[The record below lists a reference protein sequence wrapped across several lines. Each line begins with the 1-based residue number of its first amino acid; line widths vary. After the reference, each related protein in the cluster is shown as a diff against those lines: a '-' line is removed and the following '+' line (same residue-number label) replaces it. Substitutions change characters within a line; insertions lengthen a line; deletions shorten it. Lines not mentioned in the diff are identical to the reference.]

1 MKGQRSILLG
11 NLSKKGTEGID
22 KDTLVFVFFLFL
34 SFVLWFLN
42 SLEKEIETDIK
53 YPVRYANIPKDR
65 VLVEDL
71 PSKLTLYLKGPG
83 YSIMKLKVY
92 GSKTPVVIDISDV
105 NYRRVPG
112 SSSLS
117 YYVITSG
124 LIKNLTNQLKAE
136 CQITSIQPDTLYFTF
151 DRIVSRKVRVIPDVE
166 VNTDRQYFVKG
177 SIASEPDSVT
187 ITGPRHIVDTVKGV
201 KTRKRRLT
209 GVNETLR
216 KNLSLENEG
225 LYDLSERKVSVT
237 IPVEQF
243 TEARLKVPVKILN
256 KPDSIDIK
264 IFPDE
269 VNVKC
274 LVALSD
280 YKKIENIPFEV
291 ILDMRK
297 TDIVTANKLPLE
309 IINVPYFVTSLRFTP
324 STVDFLIEKKIR

>member
-1 MKGQRSILLG
+1 VKGQRSILLG

-22 KDTLVFVFFLFL
+22 KDILIFVFFLFL
-34 SFVLWFLN
+34 SFMLWFLN

-71 PSKLTLYLKGPG
+71 PSRLTLYLKGPG

-151 DRIVSRKVRVIPDVE
+151 DRIVSRKVRVVPDVE
-166 VNTDRQYFVKG
+166 VNTDKQYFVKG
-177 SIASEPDSVT
+177 NSGFVNLIDS
-187 ITGPRHIVDTVKGV
+187 
-201 KTRKRRLT
+201 
-209 GVNETLR
+209 
-216 KNLSLENEG
+216 
-225 LYDLSERKVSVT
+225 
-237 IPVEQF
+237 
-243 TEARLKVPVKILN
+243 
-256 KPDSIDIK
+256 
-264 IFPDE
+264 
-269 VNVKC
+269 
-274 LVALSD
+274 
-280 YKKIENIPFEV
+280 
-291 ILDMRK
+291 
-297 TDIVTANKLPLE
+297 
-309 IINVPYFVTSLRFTP
+309 
-324 STVDFLIEKKIR
+324 